1 MMMKG
6 SSIFLPYFC
15 YIYKVFTNNIM
26 RVKLSCLML
35 LYTCRLQI
43 LVMRGGQV
51 MMTFLL
57 SVEGK
62 ILTDDC
68 LGLDSS

>member
-1 MMMKG
+1 
-6 SSIFLPYFC
+6 
-15 YIYKVFTNNIM
+15 
-26 RVKLSCLML
+26 ML
-35 LYTCRLQI
+35 LCTCRLQI

-68 LGLDSS
+68 LGFDSS

>member
-1 MMMKG
+1 
-6 SSIFLPYFC
+6 
-15 YIYKVFTNNIM
+15 
-26 RVKLSCLML
+26 ML
-35 LYTCRLQI
+35 LCTYRLQI

-62 ILTDDC
+62 IFTDDC
-68 LGLDSS
+68 LGFDSS